1 MSRLPA
7 SVRSGATLL
16 AAGLAGWLCDALHV
30 PLGWLIGAMLVM
42 IVASLARIPAQQPV
56 LIVPYVK
63 ASVGTLLGA
72 SITMPVLL
80 SVPEW
85 WVSLSFML
93 VVMAVAGA
101 LNYRLLQRHFG
112 FAPADAALCSVPGGI
127 AEMIFLSDQAGAD
140 QRRVA
145 IVHALRIALSI
156 LVIPPLVSLL
166 YGITISRAA
175 PIAPVQMTWP
185 DWGWFAFCILAGV
198 AAARSR
204 RLPAPLII
212 VPMTV
217 CAALHVTGFTHFV
230 VPPEVS
236 RIMQVVIGLNVGARF
251 QNQPL
256 SSLVRVF
263 GAALSTVAVQIA
275 FALLGAFV
283 VLHLT
288 GFDQLALTLAYAPG
302 GLAEM
307 SLIAIA
313 MGREV
318 AFVGLHHLVRVL
330 LSLGLAPVLLRKLKG
345 NEQCRS

>member
-1 MSRLPA
+1 MSRLHGPLRA
-7 SVRSGATLL
+7 GATLG
-16 AAGLAGWLCDALHV
+16 AAGAAGWLCASLGI
-30 PLGWLIGAMLVM
+30 PLGWLIGSMLVM
-42 IVASLARIPAQQPV
+42 IGASLARIPAQQPV

-80 SVPEW
+80 SIPDW
-85 WVSLSFML
+85 WVSLACMF
-93 VVMAVAGA
+93 VVMGVAGA
-101 LNYRLLQRHFG
+101 LNYRLLQRRFG
-112 FAPADAALCSVPGGI
+112 FAPVDAALCSVPGGI
-127 AEMIFLSDQAGAD
+127 AEMIFLSEQAGAD

-156 LVIPPLVSLL
+156 LVIPAIISLL
-166 YGITISRAA
+166 YGITITRAVPA
-175 PIAPVQMTWP
+175 DPVPMSVP
-185 DWGWFAFCILAGV
+185 DWGWFSLCILAGV
-198 AAARSR
+198 AAARTR

-212 VPMTV
+212 VPMIL
-217 CAALHVTGFTHFV
+217 CAALHVTNVTHFA
-230 VPPEVS
+230 VPTEVS

-251 QNQPL
+251 QNLPL
-256 SSLVRVF
+256 SSLIRVF
-263 GAALSTVAVQIA
+263 GAALSTITVQIGC
-275 FALLGAFV
+275 ALLGAFA
-283 VLHLT
+283 VLQLT

-330 LSLGLAPVLLRKLKG
+330 FSLGLAPVLLHRLKG
-345 NEQCRS
+345 SA